1 MQNYGYKH
9 KSKSLE
15 EILRVATKKESEL
28 IGYDE
33 EPIKVE
39 DDISI
44 ETKNLQENGKI
55 EGNIFF
61 QNNEASSIGR
71 YETSIQSTGDGKVDK
86 NDANDGRMNKS
97 NVVTQNGC
105 LLRGAADKINNKEY
119 HGMLISKLQIY
130 FFSCKY
136 ACHLEF

>member
-15 EILRVATKKESEL
+15 EILRVATKKEPEL

-44 ETKNLQENGKI
+44 ETKNLQENGEI
-55 EGNIFF
+55 EENIFV

-105 LLRGAADKINNKEY
+105 LGAADKINKKEY

-130 FFSCKY
+130 SFSCNML
-136 ACHLEF
+136 AI